1 MNTLKSTIEQNTTDK
16 VGASKYLKS
25 LVVAGVIAAVSMP
38 AAAKKYR
45 DYNDQANQTYDY
57 ARVVSSEPIYESY
70 QVNNPVEQCWDE
82 RVPVRRSSYGHKR
95 NYDSKTPEVVGAIIG
110 GAIGNRVGKKGGGKA
125 RDVATVVGA
134 VLGGSVARDIKH
146 KRRYQND
153 RYSRDYERTRYE
165 TVQRC
170 EMRDSYTT
178 QRELVGY
185 DVAYKYRGNVYYTQ
199 MADRP
204 GKKIRVKVTV
214 DPV

>member
-1 MNTLKSTIEQNTTDK
+1 MKTLKSTIEQTTKGK
-16 VGASKYLKS
+16 VRASKYVKS

-45 DYNDQANQTYDY
+45 DYNDHSNQVFDY

-70 QVNNPVEQCWDE
+70 QVNNPVRQCWDE
-82 RVPVRRSSYGHKR
+82 RVPVRRSSYGNKR

-146 KRRYQND
+146 NRRYQND

-185 DVAYKYRGNVYYTQ
+185 DVAYKYRGNVYHTQ
-199 MADRP
+199 MADHP